1 MNTSSL
7 INYKSSEREADTQT
21 VPLAGVVLFGISTIS
36 ALPSSTSFFPAGK
49 KKETA
54 DKTDIVMLGGGYN
67 HFHIL
72 SLVIW
77 SNMQPVEQ
85 APSACNAMCDHAC
98 GMRVNSTSFLQVFQ
112 YALVK

>member
-1 MNTSSL
+1 MSFSL
-7 INYKSSEREADTQT
+7 EYQ
-21 VPLAGVVLFGISTIS
+21 PYLHFHHLH
-36 ALPSSTSFFPAGK
+36 PSFLQK

-54 DKTDIVMLGGGYN
+54 DKTDIVMLGGGGYN

-98 GMRVNSTSFLQVFQ
+98 GMRVNSTLFLQVFQ

>member
-36 ALPSSTSFFPAGK
+36 ALPSSTSFFPAEK

-54 DKTDIVMLGGGYN
+54 DKTDIVMLGGGGGITS
-67 HFHIL
+67 FIFSVLL
-72 SLVIW
+72 SGPTCNQWNKHHQHAMLCVI
-77 SNMQPVEQ
+77 MPVE
-85 APSACNAMCDHAC
+85 C
-98 GMRVNSTSFLQVFQ
+98 V
-112 YALVK
+112 